1 MNKDFNDFL
10 ATLNEDT
17 FMNIAESANSNS
29 YTFKFS
35 MDQDGFKNLFTAMG
49 ITDIHITLEIL
60 KLYHEWLNS

>member
-17 FMNIAESANSNS
+17 FMHIANSVNS
-29 YTFKFS
+29 TNHTFNFS
-35 MDQDGFKNLFTAMG
+35 MDQDGFKNLFTAIG